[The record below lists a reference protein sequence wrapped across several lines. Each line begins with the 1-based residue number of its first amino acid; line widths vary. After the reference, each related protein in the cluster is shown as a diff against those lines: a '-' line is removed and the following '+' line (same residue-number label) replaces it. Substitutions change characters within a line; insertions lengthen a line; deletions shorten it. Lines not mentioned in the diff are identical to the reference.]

1 MKYLISILLCLAL
14 HLEGQ
19 TVYRTPSGAKFHLA
33 SCRMVKNVS
42 SGLTIH
48 EALEIG
54 LQPCK
59 ICNPVTVS
67 SVYGIVSKPKKTHG
81 VNKGNQCLGITK
93 AGARCRHYTRIGN
106 DYCFQHGPKN

>member
-14 HLEGQ
+14 NFKGQ
-19 TVYRTPSGAKFHLA
+19 TVYKTPSGAKFHLA

-42 SGLTIH
+42 SSLTIN

-59 ICNPVTVS
+59 ICNPRLSPTHGIM
-67 SVYGIVSKPKKTHG
+67 SVPKKVNGT
-81 VNKGNQCLGITK
+81 NKGNQCLGRTK
-93 AGARCRHYTRIGN
+93 AGTRCKHYTSIGN
-106 DYCFQHGPKN
+106 DYCFQHVPGK